1 MHLFTEASRV
11 GAALRQIRRT
21 ADDERFTL
29 LAYCFMTDHLHLLVE
44 GTHHSSDLRRFAK
57 IAKQRVAYSFR
68 IEFGVARVWQEGY
81 DERVLRSDEATEV
94 VIRYILENP
103 VKARIVSRAEDYP
116 YSGALSWPTH
126 F

>member
-44 GTHHSSDLRRFAK
+44 GTHHSSD
-57 IAKQRVAYSFR
+57 QG
-68 IEFGVARVWQEGY
+68 EP
-81 DERVLRSDEATEV
+81 D
-94 VIRYILENP
+94 
-103 VKARIVSRAEDYP
+103 KARPTNINVSSRDE
-116 YSGALSWPTH
+116 H
-126 F
+126 QC